1 MVLCALQ
8 VLISEW
14 SFRSLIEEWGFLG
27 ANGSFCRNWRMEW
40 KFESTSLWTGLANT
54 FPKEFIRNIPAKLTN
69 CTCIYY
75 GEAYREKELDSSG
88 ASINLAELWVLSDR
102 SVSAYFAF
110 YYVSVVVWPGEIAGL
125 RGLRLYVLGAAV
137 GLVGLEPTISPLWAV
152 LMKQEAPTDLSMQ
165 SLSGRADRKSR
176 PDPFALSA
184 YSSGPSRGSLA
195 SPIQKK
201 LSNAK

>member
-152 LMKQEAPTDLSMQ
+152 RFNQLNYKPLPISISTCN
-165 SLSGRADRKSR
+165 SLTSGRADGKRR
-176 PDPFALSA
+176 PLLYLLLPLPRNEQFD
-184 YSSGPSRGSLA
+184 
-195 SPIQKK
+195 KK
-201 LSNAK
+201 